1 MFLMSGKKNIFI
13 ESKTKFKKT
22 MKKFAKGN
30 KKNNNGVYHIISKG
44 TNTEYSTKDVFDLIE
59 CAEEMMCEE
68 IDLADFP
75 LLEGI
80 NEEQRI
86 DVLSQI
92 AYYNSIELDSICKYK
107 NNMVIYK
114 KLKNIFHHLYKL

>member
-1 MFLMSGKKNIFI
+1 
-13 ESKTKFKKT
+13 

-44 TNTEYSTKDVFDLIE
+44 TNTEYSTKDIFDLIE

-68 IDLADFP
+68 IDLAVLP
-75 LLEGI
+75 LPDGI
-80 NEEQRI
+80 NEEERI
-86 DVLSQI
+86 NILSEI

-107 NNMVIYK
+107 NDMVIYK
-114 KLKNIFHHLYKL
+114 KLKNIVRDFCSLFDIKIHIYYK

>member
-1 MFLMSGKKNIFI
+1 
-13 ESKTKFKKT
+13 

-68 IDLADFP
+68 IDSAYLP
-75 LLEGI
+75 LLEGL
-80 NEEQRI
+80 NEEERI
-86 DVLSQI
+86 NVLSDI
-92 AYYNSIELDSICKYK
+92 VYYNSNQLDSICGYK
-107 NNMVIYK
+107 NDVVIYK
-114 KLKNIFHHLYKL
+114 KLKNIVRNFCSLFNIKIHIYYK